1 VAFLK
6 DVPFFAGAAGTI
18 HRLDNGHKTTE
29 AHDGLLSLVV
39 DEANDTL
46 LTGGYAHPWPAA
58 INDNELTAVLT
69 GAAGLN
75 TDPDDVAGCT
85 ARSGPP

>member
-1 VAFLK
+1 MPTVAPLDLEGHVVGVAFLK

-18 HRLDNGHKTTE
+18 HRLDHGHKTTE

-46 LTGGYAHPWPAA
+46 LTGGK
-58 INDNELTAVLT
+58 
-69 GAAGLN
+69 
-75 TDPDDVAGCT
+75 T
-85 ARSGPP
+85 AR